1 MVPRHSELAMR
12 TQQFKTMPNKYK
24 IFGQM
29 SRIIKN
35 LGISFLIFGAV
46 FVFVMMLFNFRLKM
60 MVRKNPVK

>member
-1 MVPRHSELAMR
+1 MAPRHSELAMR
-12 TQQFKTMPNKYK
+12 TQQYKTMPNKYK
-24 IFGQM
+24 IFGLM

-35 LGISFLIFGAV
+35 LGRSFLIFGVV